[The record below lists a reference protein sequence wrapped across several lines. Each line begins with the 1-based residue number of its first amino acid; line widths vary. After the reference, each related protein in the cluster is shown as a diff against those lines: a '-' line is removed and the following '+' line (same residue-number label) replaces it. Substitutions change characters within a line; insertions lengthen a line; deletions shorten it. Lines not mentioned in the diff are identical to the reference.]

1 MRLGRKTEPF
11 KECRRKHSL
20 RLGYRKEKENLGK
33 PAAGGELQGRA
44 GGRSALS
51 AGPTRP
57 RAAATAVPL
66 SVPPSSP
73 PSPVRPRDIV
83 PADGIRVGVM
93 PAISGCASRGQE
105 GALGLF
111 FPLPHGWPEREG
123 RGWAAFPA
131 PHGRAPPMPTDRRPQ
146 EPATARARPCH
157 SVCAHVL
164 TRTPCQK
171 PQQFPIQGGARE
183 AGKHY
188 CSKQEQVNGDQPTPA
203 LPFSTGTGCDRKAR
217 GRKGIVVL
225 ACRGSGNAR
234 MNRYRWEVGSAP
246 GAGREAGGRA
256 PRARQTGTAL
266 PTPGDHVSV
275 LQRVQLD
282 D

>member
-1 MRLGRKTEPF
+1 MCTEGVYGSRLHPGAQRGATPGCVLRAPTVRLGRKTEPF

-57 RAAATAVPL
+57 PRCGD
-66 SVPPSSP
+66 SSSAECASQLP
-73 PSPVRPRDIV
+73 TSPVCPRDIV

-111 FPLPHGWPEREG
+111 LPLPCGWPECEG

-131 PHGRAPPMPTDRRPQ
+131 PHGRAPPMPTDRRP
-146 EPATARARPCH
+146 
-157 SVCAHVL
+157 
-164 TRTPCQK
+164 
-171 PQQFPIQGGARE
+171 
-183 AGKHY
+183 
-188 CSKQEQVNGDQPTPA
+188 
-203 LPFSTGTGCDRKAR
+203 
-217 GRKGIVVL
+217 
-225 ACRGSGNAR
+225 
-234 MNRYRWEVGSAP
+234 
-246 GAGREAGGRA
+246 
-256 PRARQTGTAL
+256 
-266 PTPGDHVSV
+266 
-275 LQRVQLD
+275 
-282 D
+282 